1 MYSGSGDGG
10 AAAQQKKTQAQI
22 DSGMATIDKNFAGFG
37 DDFYQK
43 AARDYSA
50 YATPQMM
57 DQFRNTKNNLTYTL
71 ARNGLLD
78 SGAAVSRNAAL
89 QKQLGVNESNI
100 ANTAE
105 DQANTLR
112 GNVATQR
119 NQLVNQ
125 VMAGAAPG
133 QVAMGAEAATAG
145 LRAPTA
151 LPPVGNMF
159 SEWANTYL
167 TNMQANTYNP
177 NTANLWQMLSMGNY
191 GQPGSARVV
200 GQN

>member
-22 DSGMATIDKNFAGFG
+22 DSGMATIDKNFAGFNE
-37 DDFYQK
+37 DFYQK
-43 AARDYSA
+43 AAKDYES

-119 NQLVNQ
+119 NQLTSQ

-151 LPPVGNMF
+151 LPAVGNMF
-159 SEWANTYL
+159 SDWANTYL

-177 NTANLWQMLSMGNY
+177 NTANLWQMMSMGNY
-191 GQPGSARVV
+191 GQPGSASVV

>member
-10 AAAQQKKTQAQI
+10 AAAQQKRTQAQI
-22 DSGMATIDKNFAGFG
+22 DSGMATIDKNFSGFNE
-37 DDFYQK
+37 DFYQK
-43 AARDYSA
+43 AARDYES

-57 DQFRNTKNNLTYTL
+57 DQFRNTKNNLTYSL
-71 ARNGLLD
+71 ARNGLLN
-78 SGAAVSRNAAL
+78 SGADVSRMASLN
-89 QKQLGVNESNI
+89 KTLGVNESNI

-119 NQLVNQ
+119 NQLVSQ
-125 VMAGAAPG
+125 VQAGAAPG
-133 QVAMGAEAATAG
+133 QIANSAEAATAG

-159 SEWANTYL
+159 SEWANSYL

-177 NTANLWQMLSMGNY
+177 NTANLWQMLSMGQY
-191 GQPGSARVV
+191 GQPSSASVV

>member
-1 MYSGSGDGG
+1 MYGGSGDGG
-10 AAAQQKKTQAQI
+10 AAAQQKATQAQI
-22 DSGMATIDKNFAGFG
+22 DSGMATIDKNFAGFN
-37 DDFYQK
+37 DNFYEK
-43 AARDYSA
+43 AAKDYES

-57 DQFRNTKNNLTYTL
+57 DQYRNTKNNLTYSL

-78 SGAAVSRNAAL
+78 SGATVAKNSSL

-125 VMAGAAPG
+125 VQAGAAPG

-159 SEWANTYL
+159 SDWANSYL

-177 NTANLWQMLSMGNY
+177 NTTNIWQMLSMGSY
-191 GQPGSARVV
+191 GQPGSASVV
-200 GQN
+200 G

>member
-1 MYSGSGDGG
+1 MYGGSGDGG
-10 AAAQQKKTQAQI
+10 AGAQQKATQAQI
-22 DSGMATIDKNFAGFG
+22 DSGMATIDKNFAGFN
-37 DDFYQK
+37 DNFYEK
-43 AARDYSA
+43 AAKDYES

-57 DQFRNTKNNLTYTL
+57 DQYRNTKNNLTYSL

-78 SGAAVSRNAAL
+78 SGAAVAKNSSL

-125 VMAGAAPG
+125 VQAGAAPG

-159 SEWANTYL
+159 SDWANSYL
-167 TNMQANTYNP
+167 TNMQANAYNP
-177 NTANLWQMLSMGNY
+177 NTTNIWQMLSMGSY
-191 GQPGSARVV
+191 GQPGSASVV
-200 GQN
+200 G